1 MTFFEIEK
9 LIFYQENN
17 CLCNQTKL
25 TEPTQL
31 YFYHD
36 QNPNIYKTWFFKLL
50 LKLVEYEMLTTF
62 TTLV

>member
-1 MTFFEIEK
+1 MQ
-9 LIFYQENN
+9 LN
-17 CLCNQTKL
+17 KL

-31 YFYHD
+31 YVYHD
-36 QNPNIYKTWFFKLL
+36 QNPNIYKTCFFKLL